1 MNTEKVSGAIQNK
14 FQFNLE
20 NQTGEVRKI
29 ALIPGYMST
38 VGFDVV
44 SEVAKAISEIAFDDQ
59 QEVVTSVDF
68 TAETSQKE
76 KTIGRVIS
84 KGEKAFISGVTVSQH
99 RHNTAALKA
108 AGYNVDTILDD
119 ATVVFKGGDFIM
131 SAANPSKKIGDFLDY
146 IKTNP
151 IMVKEMTIV
160 SSDKAAFSTDMEVAI
175 LDPFKRNP
183 EELIDI
189 NKFFSK
195 YQQVEDRIDIQFD
208 QPLEISDVL
217 LWTMNVPDGA
227 KMQITLRF

>member
-1 MNTEKVSGAIQNK
+1 
-14 FQFNLE
+14 
-20 NQTGEVRKI
+20 
-29 ALIPGYMST
+29 T
-38 VGFDVV
+38 VGFDVESV
-44 SEVAKAISEIAFDDQ
+44 VAKAISEIVFDDQ
-59 QEVVTSVDF
+59 QVVVTSVDF
-68 TAETSQKE
+68 TAETVGQE
-76 KTIGRVIS
+76 KTIGKVTS
-84 KGEKAFISGVTVSQH
+84 KVEKEVLAKVAVSQH

-108 AGYNVDTILDD
+108 AGYTVDTILDD
-119 ATVVFKGGDFIM
+119 ATVKIDDGDFIM

-160 SSDKAAFSTDMEVAI
+160 SSDKAAFSTDMEVAT
-175 LDPFKRNP
+175 LNPFKRNP